1 VEGGSEFSVRA
12 KPRASRS
19 EVLDVLTTP
28 SGDFLEVRLAAPPVD
43 GAANAALLLLL
54 AEALRVP
61 PRAITLLKGAAGRL
75 KRVRVEGLTP
85 DDIRLRLGL

>member
-1 VEGGSEFSVRA
+1 VEGGSELSVRA

-19 EVLDVLTTP
+19 EVLDVLTMP

-43 GAANAALLLLL
+43 GAANLALLSLL

-61 PRAITLLKGAAGRL
+61 PRDLTLLKGAGGRL

-85 DDIRLRLGL
+85 DDVRSRLGL